1 MPSLNL
7 ANKSLRYAASD
18 ETALDKAAS
27 LLAVIAE
34 YDPVAALDATTALN
48 ALKHVIEHVAAKR
61 KPATPTH
68 V

>member
-34 YDPVAALDATTALN
+34 YDPVAKMDATTALT
-48 ALKHVIEHVAAKR
+48 AIKHVTEHVAAKR
-61 KPATPTH
+61 KPAPK
-68 V
+68 